1 MNYQNP
7 SHDQQRKDELLH
19 RDRFLNMRRLPA
31 RMVSEEVAKCF
42 GMTPHDIPILVA
54 NGLLKP
60 LGNPGPNSVKYFA
73 RVIVEELGNDV
84 KWLHR
89 ATVTIQEHWNMKN
102 ARRSKS
108 AEYSPLPQDARVL
121 TASRSLSTQQP

>member
-7 SHDQQRKDELLH
+7 NHDQQRKDELLH

-31 RMVSEEVAKCF
+31 RMVSEEAAKCF

-89 ATVTIQEHWNMKN
+89 ATATIRLNSKMGVTQGVAGSWSGS
-102 ARRSKS
+102 SKMV
-108 AEYSPLPQDARVL
+108 LPQI
-121 TASRSLSTQQP
+121 SPI